1 MTKEGL
7 ESAPSQTSEGTNTA
21 KILVRLPGARAKV
34 QIMSSKSAR
43 RGTLCYQSWLT
54 TTETAPRG
62 NKHKAGYRSAIHNK
76 DKGNRVRRTAI
87 CQLINNNQKDIL
99 DNCYYMVTQSACKN
113 NSCTTG
119 PPCWREEIIYIINE
133 NNFKDNA
140 VLLELVVIL
149 KKQLTKSTINIYFQD
164 V

>member
-1 MTKEGL
+1 MTSEDL
-7 ESAPSQTSEGTNTA
+7 ESAPSQSSEGTNTA
-21 KILVRLPGARAKV
+21 KILVRLPGARATV
-34 QIMSSKSAR
+34 QILSSKLAS

-62 NKHKAGYRSAIHNK
+62 NKHKAGHRSAIYNK
-76 DKGNRVRRTAI
+76 DKGNRMRTAI
-87 CQLINNNQKDIL
+87 CQLVNNKQKDIL
-99 DNCYYMVTQSACKN
+99 DNCYYTVTQSACKN
-113 NSCTTG
+113 SSCTTG
-119 PPCWREEIIYIINE
+119 PPCWREEIIEIINE

-149 KKQLTKSTINIYFQD
+149 KQQLTKSAINIYFQD